1 MEAWVV
7 VLVVVAVLVACA
19 ACAYAGYQYGFRR
32 GFDAGES
39 RMYDSVKLEMDQLD
53 AAHKKA
59 LERIEAMTKH
69 FAQELGE
76 RGKEWLQR
84 WQNYS

>member
-1 MEAWVV
+1 MDAWVV
-7 VLVVVAVLVACA
+7 VLLIVTVLVACTA
-19 ACAYAGYQYGFRR
+19 YTYAGYQYGFRR
-32 GFDAGES
+32 GFDAGEE
-39 RMYDSVKLEMDQLD
+39 YQYGLIKQEMAQLD

-59 LERIEAMTKH
+59 LERIEAMTDH